1 MTHTGHTLKDKTARG
16 LLWGFISSSSM
27 QVLNVVFGIVLT
39 FCLSSE
45 DYGMMAVLSI
55 YSAIAASLQDS
66 GFVAALTNKPR
77 PTHRD
82 YNSVFWFNISCSAF
96 IYIVLWFCAPLIAD
110 YNHDPRLIPLSR
122 YTFIG
127 FFVAS
132 FSITPRAI
140 LFKQM
145 RVKEQ
150 TIINL
155 VALIVSGIVGISM
168 ALCKMAFWS
177 IATQSIVFVGI
188 TALLSWHLS
197 GWRPSFSISLR
208 PISQMLPFS
217 FKLLITNIFFN
228 INKFAFESVL
238 GNFYPKTDIGFYSQA
253 NKWNQMGSQTISGMV
268 QSVAQ
273 PMFVEVGNDT
283 ERQRRVFIKM
293 LQFTAFVAFPAL
305 FGLSL
310 IAHQLI
316 SLLPQRWMP
325 AADYLQLLA
334 IAGAF
339 MPLATLYSN
348 FIIAQGK
355 SNIYMWNMI
364 AQSIVILLNIFA
376 VQYFHIHILNLSGIW
391 LMIAVYITANIVW
404 IPIWHI
410 FVYRQIQLQPWG
422 ALRAILPSMAAAA
435 IAMIA
440 THYATAAITSSH
452 LLLLIMRIPMAA
464 AIYICTMRVTRSD
477 ILDECINYIRHR
489 NH

>member
-1 MTHTGHTLKDKTARG
+1 
-16 LLWGFISSSSM
+16 M

-39 FCLSSE
+39 FCLNSE

-66 GFVAALTNKPR
+66 GFVAALTNKSR

-82 YNSVFWFNISCSAF
+82 YNSVFWFNITCSAV
-96 IYIVLWFCAPLIAD
+96 IYAILWFCAPLIAD
-110 YNHDPRLIPLSR
+110 YNHDLRLIPLSR

-155 VALIVSGIVGISM
+155 VALVVSGIVGISM

-188 TALLSWHLS
+188 TALLSWHFS
-197 GWRPSFSISLR
+197 GWRPTFTVTFQ
-208 PISQMLPFS
+208 PIRQMLPFS

-238 GNFYPKTDIGFYSQA
+238 GNFYPKSDIGFYSQA
-253 NKWNQMGSQTISGMV
+253 NKWNQMGSQTIGGMV

-273 PMFVEVGNDT
+273 PMFVEVGNDP

-310 IAHQLI
+310 VAHQLI
-316 SLLPQRWMP
+316 SFLPDRWMP

-376 VQYFHIHILNLSGIW
+376 VQYFHIHIFGLSGIW
-391 LMIAVYITANIVW
+391 LMIAIYITANIVW

-410 FVYRQIQLQPWG
+410 FVYRQIQLQLWET
-422 ALRAILPSMAAAA
+422 LRAILPSLIVAA
-435 IAMIA
+435 IAMIV
-440 THYATAAITSSH
+440 THYATSAITTNH
-452 LLLLIMRIPMAA
+452 LVLLIMRIPLAA
-464 AIYICTMRVTRSD
+464 VIYIGIMRLTHSG
-477 ILDECINYIRHR
+477 ILDECLNYMRHR
-489 NH
+489 KQ